1 MPLQPLREI
10 ERLDGRNSPDLRSW
24 RVLATDRTP
33 VGIVAEVIVD
43 TDHARPVFLQVVP
56 DPQPADAPPECWVRV
71 PCRHVVVDEDAR
83 AVVLSDAALLGLGTA
98 TIGRLVERPR

>member
-10 ERLDGRNSPDLRSW
+10 EHVDGRRAPDLRSW
-24 RVLATDRTP
+24 RVLASDRTP

-43 TDHARPVFLQVVP
+43 ADDASPVYLQVVP
-56 DPQPADAPPECWVRV
+56 DPQPAGAPPECWVRV
-71 PCRHVVVDEDAR
+71 PCRHAVVDEDAR